1 MSCTTV
7 QEYAYWRRMLPSTGY
22 HHAFSMVLCM
32 CILRVFYLLLMDTF
46 MCIFNKQVFL
56 FNDKEL
62 GHWDHFLTES
72 HLIALKKLCSLTEKW
87 LNEEEIL
94 S

>member
-1 MSCTTV
+1 
-7 QEYAYWRRMLPSTGY
+7 
-22 HHAFSMVLCM
+22 
-32 CILRVFYLLLMDTF
+32 MDTF